1 MCPLRAEGAWA
12 SEFSLYADRTLVSVW
27 SIAKLM
33 PVSEPLP
40 GLILSDY
47 RGSRGVEMMKIY
59 TSAHKYGMAR
69 GSSERIFTGMTY
81 ALAFGVA
88 LWIGSVRAQSGEAV
102 ITCTNPSS
110 GATWQI
116 HIDYDRHT
124 VDSNPA
130 VISDAIIAWQESNG
144 WKYTLDRKFG
154 KLTVVL
160 ASSTGGN
167 FLYDQCKL
175 DK

>member
-1 MCPLRAEGAWA
+1 
-12 SEFSLYADRTLVSVW
+12 
-27 SIAKLM
+27 
-33 PVSEPLP
+33 
-40 GLILSDY
+40 
-47 RGSRGVEMMKIY
+47 MMKTS
-59 TSAHKYGMAR
+59 TSAHKKGRSPQLAA
-69 GSSERIFTGMTY
+69 
-81 ALAFGVA
+81 ALRLTLASA
-88 LWIGSVRAQSGEAV
+88 IGTAAGIGGAYAQSGMAAV
-102 ITCTNPSS
+102 TCSNPAS

-130 VISDAIIAWQESNG
+130 VINDETIAWQESNG
-144 WKYTLDRKFG
+144 WRYTLDRKFG

>member
-1 MCPLRAEGAWA
+1 
-12 SEFSLYADRTLVSVW
+12 
-27 SIAKLM
+27 
-33 PVSEPLP
+33 
-40 GLILSDY
+40 
-47 RGSRGVEMMKIY
+47 MMKIS
-59 TSAHKYGMAR
+59 TSAHKIGR
-69 GSSERIFTGMTY
+69 KQRIPGPKLASAAC
-81 ALAFGVA
+81 ALGLGTAVWLSGA
-88 LWIGSVRAQSGEAV
+88 HAQSGEVA

-116 HIDYDRHT
+116 HINYDHRT

-130 VISDAIIAWQESNG
+130 VITDAVIEWKESNG
-144 WKYTLDRKFG
+144 WKYTLDRKIG

-167 FLYDQCKL
+167 FIHDECKL

>member
-1 MCPLRAEGAWA
+1 MCPLRADGAWA
-12 SEFSLYADRTLVSVW
+12 SEFSLYAVRTPVSVW
-27 SIAKLM
+27 WIAKLM
-33 PVSEPLP
+33 PVNLALP
-40 GLILSDY
+40 GLILCDY
-47 RGSRGVEMMKIY
+47 RGLSGVQMMKIY
-59 TSAHKYGMAR
+59 TSAHKFSRAV
-69 GSSERIFTGMTY
+69 GSSRSILL
-81 ALAFGVA
+81 ALFPVIA
-88 LWIGSVRAQSGEAV
+88 LGSAVLVSSAHAQSGAAA
-102 ITCTNPSS
+102 ITCTNPAS

-130 VISDAIIAWQESNG
+130 VISDASIEWQESNG

-167 FLYDQCKL
+167 FLHDQCKL

>member
-1 MCPLRAEGAWA
+1 MIK
-12 SEFSLYADRTLVSVW
+12 F
-27 SIAKLM
+27 
-33 PVSEPLP
+33 
-40 GLILSDY
+40 
-47 RGSRGVEMMKIY
+47 Y
-59 TSAHKYGMAR
+59 TSAHKFGNAQA
-69 GSSERIFTGMTY
+69 SSQPMLIRSAFAF
-81 ALAFGVA
+81 ALGTAVCVSSA
-88 LWIGSVRAQSGEAV
+88 HAQSGVGV
-102 ITCTNPSS
+102 ISCTNPSS

-130 VISDAIIAWQESNG
+130 VISDSTIEWRENNG

-175 DK
+175 EK

>member
-1 MCPLRAEGAWA
+1 
-12 SEFSLYADRTLVSVW
+12 
-27 SIAKLM
+27 
-33 PVSEPLP
+33 
-40 GLILSDY
+40 
-47 RGSRGVEMMKIY
+47 MMKIC
-59 TSAHKYGMAR
+59 TNAHKLIKAPGNAA
-69 GSSERIFTGMTY
+69 RIFAGLVY
-81 ALAFGVA
+81 ALILATAAGVSSA
-88 LWIGSVRAQSGEAV
+88 RAQTGAAAF
-102 ITCTNPSS
+102 TCTNPTS

-116 HIDYDRHT
+116 HIDYDRRT

-130 VISDAIIAWQESNG
+130 VISDAIIEWQESNG
-144 WKYTLDRKFG
+144 WKYSLDRKFG

>member
-1 MCPLRAEGAWA
+1 M
-12 SEFSLYADRTLVSVW
+12 
-27 SIAKLM
+27 I
-33 PVSEPLP
+33 
-40 GLILSDY
+40 
-47 RGSRGVEMMKIY
+47 KISTY
-59 TSAHKYGMAR
+59 AHKI
-69 GSSERIFTGMTY
+69 GSSRRSLMSTACALCFGAAVSAYAQTGQ
-81 ALAFGVA
+81 VA
-88 LWIGSVRAQSGEAV
+88 

-116 HIDYDRHT
+116 HIDYDHHT

-130 VISDAIIAWQESNG
+130 AISDTFIVWQESNG

-167 FLYDQCKL
+167 FLYDQCKVG
-175 DK
+175 K

>member
-1 MCPLRAEGAWA
+1 
-12 SEFSLYADRTLVSVW
+12 
-27 SIAKLM
+27 
-33 PVSEPLP
+33 
-40 GLILSDY
+40 
-47 RGSRGVEMMKIY
+47 MKIS
-59 TSAHKYGMAR
+59 TSAHKSGK
-69 GSSERIFTGMTY
+69 SSGDRTVLRHV
-81 ALAFGVA
+81 LASAACA
-88 LWIGSVRAQSGEAV
+88 LWFATAAGVSGADAQGGAAV

-116 HIDYDRHT
+116 HVDYDHRT

-130 VISDAIIAWQESNG
+130 VISDAIIEWQENNG
-144 WKYTLDRKFG
+144 WKYSLDRKFG
-154 KLTVVL
+154 KLTVVV

>member
-1 MCPLRAEGAWA
+1 LRADGAWA
-12 SEFSLYADRTLVSVW
+12 SEFSLYARRT
-27 SIAKLM
+27 
-33 PVSEPLP
+33 PVSDLVDRKTYASYSALAGRHSPAFLPL
-40 GLILSDY
+40 
-47 RGSRGVEMMKIY
+47 RGARMMKTS
-59 TSAHKYGMAR
+59 TSAHKSGRQLAR
-69 GSSERIFTGMTY
+69 SASGH
-81 ALAFGVA
+81 ALASTVCALWLGTALAAGGAHAESGVA
-88 LWIGSVRAQSGEAV
+88 A
-102 ITCTNPSS
+102 ITCTNSAS

-124 VDSNPA
+124 VDSSPA
-130 VISDAIIAWQESNG
+130 VISDGAVEWQENNG
-144 WKYTLDRKFG
+144 WKYSLDRKSG

>member
-1 MCPLRAEGAWA
+1 
-12 SEFSLYADRTLVSVW
+12 
-27 SIAKLM
+27 
-33 PVSEPLP
+33 
-40 GLILSDY
+40 
-47 RGSRGVEMMKIY
+47 MKFY
-59 TSAHKYGMAR
+59 TSAHKFGNQQ
-69 GSSERIFTGMTY
+69 GSSQPVLISS
-81 ALAFGVA
+81 ALAFA
-88 LWIGSVRAQSGEAV
+88 LGTAVWVSSAHAQSGVAV
-102 ITCTNPSS
+102 ISCTNPSS

-116 HIDYDRHT
+116 YIDYDRHT

-130 VISDAIIAWQESNG
+130 VISDATIEWRESNG

-175 DK
+175 EK

>member
-1 MCPLRAEGAWA
+1 
-12 SEFSLYADRTLVSVW
+12 
-27 SIAKLM
+27 
-33 PVSEPLP
+33 
-40 GLILSDY
+40 
-47 RGSRGVEMMKIY
+47 MKIS
-59 TSAHKYGMAR
+59 TSAHKS
-69 GSSERIFTGMTY
+69 GSGRRCCF
-81 ALAFGVA
+81 ALVMGAACA
-88 LWIGSVRAQSGEAV
+88 LWFDGVSSAYAQSGIAA

-130 VISDAIIAWQESNG
+130 VITTDTIAWQESSG

-154 KLTVVL
+154 KLTVVF

>member
-1 MCPLRAEGAWA
+1 
-12 SEFSLYADRTLVSVW
+12 
-27 SIAKLM
+27 
-33 PVSEPLP
+33 
-40 GLILSDY
+40 
-47 RGSRGVEMMKIY
+47 MMKNS
-59 TSAHKYGMAR
+59 TNAHKN
-69 GSSERIFTGMTY
+69 GSAPERSANLISVLA
-81 ALAFGVA
+81 ALVCASGFGTAAGVSA
-88 LWIGSVRAQSGEAV
+88 AHAQSGAAAF
-102 ITCTNPSS
+102 TCTNPSS

-130 VISDAIIAWQESNG
+130 VFSDAIIEWQESNG
-144 WKYTLDRKFG
+144 WKYTLDRKSG
-154 KLTVVL
+154 NLRVVL